1 MTLFWWLKRWATEI
15 LSRDLLAD
23 LKLVFF
29 QVLNLLEP
37 LVSLSTG
44 KVPDPSHAD
53 ESTGNQQLALLTL
66 RSFTR
71 ALGSHH
77 PLEFKTACEKLS
89 KKSHLK
95 ELDNPTV
102 MAATLLCLTDMFAAI
117 GPHAVVSLQP
127 FAQFLVDLMSRG
139 HLAGSNPVL
148 LSSIVYTVKT
158 CMENFGGFLNPFYS
172 KLVVSAC
179 KLSCIDQNEDNSQQK
194 KSRERYVSPYTH
206 LNCLHAKN
214 ILQSISTMG
223 TTGQDFHYISTA
235 RFCVKSCAKVYIRT
249 YFT

>member
-1 MTLFWWLKRWATEI
+1 M
-15 LSRDLLAD
+15 
-23 LKLVFF
+23 
-29 QVLNLLEP
+29 LNLLEP

-214 ILQSISTMG
+214 ICSRFLPWVLPGKIFIIFRLL
-223 TTGQDFHYISTA
+223 DFALNPALNHQ
-235 RFCVKSCAKVYIRT
+235 VYVHILRNT
-249 YFT
+249 IANIFYFFLEVHNT